1 MSACAPPVERIGL
14 VINDL
19 PTVESKAPSQFG
31 GVLLASARYAPLA
44 PDKGYNTH
52 DTLWCT
58 PQPRRSPL
66 SRRFWLC
73 QFIFG
78 LLLSRGVTLVR
89 LVCCFVVRSS
99 PSVRG
104 GSGARRL
111 FQDVMI
117 AAYSAWG
124 LALSHVGFPVHV
136 WRCRRPSPYG
146 GLDPLRRETSTATV
160 AIHASGGR
168 CSTRP
173 CAHAIGP
180 SSFSA
185 VILAS
190 VFCSGRVACARV
202 RVRGVVGRARVVGL
216 VGGTCGGGGMVR
228 HGLVGAARCC

>member
-1 MSACAPPVERIGL
+1 MVSLHSNVEEPCRLRIGL
-14 VINDL
+14 VVNDL

-31 GVLLASARYAPLA
+31 GVLLASARHAPLA

-78 LLLSRGVTLVR
+78 LHLSRGVTLVR

-99 PSVRG
+99 PSARG

-185 VILAS
+185 VRRQVGCPVQRRILTPRGEKS
-190 VFCSGRVACARV
+190 SQGSGSR
-202 RVRGVVGRARVVGL
+202 
-216 VGGTCGGGGMVR
+216 TC
-228 HGLVGAARCC
+228 AARFYAS

>member
-1 MSACAPPVERIGL
+1 M
-14 VINDL
+14 
-19 PTVESKAPSQFG
+19 
-31 GVLLASARYAPLA
+31 
-44 PDKGYNTH
+44 
-52 DTLWCT
+52 
-58 PQPRRSPL
+58 
-66 SRRFWLC
+66 
-73 QFIFG
+73 
-78 LLLSRGVTLVR
+78 
-89 LVCCFVVRSS
+89 
-99 PSVRG
+99 
-104 GSGARRL
+104 

-185 VILAS
+185 V
-190 VFCSGRVACARV
+190 GRQV
-202 RVRGVVGRARVVGL
+202 RLSSAKTRPRTRRARV
-216 VGGTCGGGGMVR
+216 
-228 HGLVGAARCC
+228 

>member
-1 MSACAPPVERIGL
+1 M
-14 VINDL
+14 
-19 PTVESKAPSQFG
+19 
-31 GVLLASARYAPLA
+31 
-44 PDKGYNTH
+44 
-52 DTLWCT
+52 
-58 PQPRRSPL
+58 
-66 SRRFWLC
+66 
-73 QFIFG
+73 
-78 LLLSRGVTLVR
+78 
-89 LVCCFVVRSS
+89 
-99 PSVRG
+99 
-104 GSGARRL
+104 

-185 VILAS
+185 VRRQVWLN
-190 VFCSGRVACARV
+190 VQ
-202 RVRGVVGRARVVGL
+202 
-216 VGGTCGGGGMVR
+216 
-228 HGLVGAARCC
+228 